1 MIKVVVPIW
10 TSSNVMKNWIGSMDL
25 PIWNSSYIMITFVGS
40 TGGPIWPSS
49 YMEINMIGNA
59 SVQILRVHT
68 ICMTMANLFWLSEE
82 LQWEATKTLYRE
94 MLLVFE
100 KIILPTYASCHVQF
114 LIFYFCSI
122 KPVGTFLSSISSVC
136 QPKGVWFNKTR
147 IYVPKLNSWWGFKY
161 HIPIRVGLSPTGVTA
176 LWSLS
181 KTYFS

>member
-68 ICMTMANLFWLSEE
+68 ICMTMANLF
-82 LQWEATKTLYRE
+82 
-94 MLLVFE
+94 
-100 KIILPTYASCHVQF
+100 
-114 LIFYFCSI
+114 
-122 KPVGTFLSSISSVC
+122 
-136 QPKGVWFNKTR
+136 
-147 IYVPKLNSWWGFKY
+147 
-161 HIPIRVGLSPTGVTA
+161 
-176 LWSLS
+176 
-181 KTYFS
+181 